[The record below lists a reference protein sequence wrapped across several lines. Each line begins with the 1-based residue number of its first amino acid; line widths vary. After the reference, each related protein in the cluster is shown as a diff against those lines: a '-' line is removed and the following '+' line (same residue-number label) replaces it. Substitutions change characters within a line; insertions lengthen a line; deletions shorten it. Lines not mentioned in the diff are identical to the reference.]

1 MKRDLLID
9 LIRGDDQDLL
19 HVKPSSSPQS
29 KGERLVS
36 SFQEI
41 NDFIRETDHEPQPNN
56 EDIREF
62 SLWSRLNS
70 FRENADHSRLL
81 VEYDVFNILKTPPKI
96 ASIEDIFKND
106 DLGLLTDWSNDIFTL
121 KHIRKS
127 PATPD
132 YIAERKPCPHFHQ
145 FEPLFKHCQAALAS
159 GKRKLLPFANEQ
171 QIEAGD
177 FFVLK
182 GVLTYVAAVGRK
194 ELINGKTN
202 ARLYCIFE
210 NGTESNMLLRSLA
223 RELYKDGKRV
233 TAHEDLLLKE
243 LEGIQD
249 GDRETGY
256 IYVLKSLSQQQE
268 ILNISQLYKI
278 GFSRIPVEE
287 RTKNAA
293 QEPTYLM
300 APVSVVASYKCFNLN
315 PQKLEF
321 FLHRFFANA
330 RLNIDGFDG
339 AGVQH
344 TPREWFVVPLPVII
358 QAIDLLISQKIVAY
372 KYDANRKEIIPRSCN
387 VL

>member
-1 MKRDLLID
+1 MKRDLLIE

-19 HVKPSSSPQS
+19 HVKSSSSPQS
-29 KGERLVS
+29 MSDRLVS

-41 NDFIRETDHEPQPNN
+41 NDFIRETGHEPEPNN

-81 VEYDVFNILKTPPKI
+81 FEYDVFNVLKTPPKI
-96 ASIEDIFKND
+96 TSIEDIFKND

-127 PATPD
+127 PAAPD
-132 YIAERKPCPHFHQ
+132 YIAERKPCAHFHQ
-145 FEPLFKHCQAALAS
+145 FDELFRQCQAALAS

-182 GVLTYVAAVGRK
+182 GVLTYVAAVGQK
-194 ELINGKTN
+194 ELNNGKTN

-233 TAHEDLLLKE
+233 TTHEDLFLKE

-249 GDRETGY
+249 GDQETGY
-256 IYVLKSLSQQQE
+256 IYVLQSLSQQQK
-268 ILNISQLYKI
+268 ILNIGHLYKI
-278 GFSRIPVEE
+278 GFSRIPIEE
-287 RTKNAA
+287 RIKNAA

-300 APVSVVASYKCFNLN
+300 APVSVIASYKCFNLN

-321 FLHRFFANA
+321 LLHRFFANA
-330 RLNIDGFDG
+330 CLNIDIFDR
-339 AGVQH
+339 AGVRH
-344 TPREWFVVPLPVII
+344 TPREWFVVPLPVVN

-372 KYDANRKEIIPRSCN
+372 QYDANRKEIVPRSSDA
-387 VL
+387 L